1 MKKYDEEQML
11 RMKKRVIVKKKIVK
25 KLKGLK
31 IGIA

>member
-11 RMKKRVIVKKKIVK
+11 RMKKGVIIKKKIVK